1 MLKKNRASSADLRGH
16 EDDEDGLG
24 SGLFDRYSN
33 ARRSVVVSKR
43 DRSGGEED
51 TRSLAADLAGGGGGP
66 GERKKSDWRS
76 RLASKFKRPGETD
89 CCCCC
94 YCCCYCCCCCC
105 CYSCSCYCYA
115 FVVLGFLCIFEQVRV
130 LFATKRLFTM
140 YTLENETIDAG
151 VSWETE

>member
-1 MLKKNRASSADLRGH
+1 MVLKFSSFLANFRELMLKKNRASSADLRGH

-76 RLASKFKRPGETD
+76 RLASKFKRPGETG
-89 CCCCC
+89 
-94 YCCCYCCCCCC
+94 CCCCCC
-105 CYSCSCYCYA
+105 CC
-115 FVVLGFLCIFEQVRV
+115 
-130 LFATKRLFTM
+130 
-140 YTLENETIDAG
+140 
-151 VSWETE
+151 W